1 MFDKWISVSLGQLGM
16 IFVSGVVV
24 YAAILLYTRMVGLRS
39 FSKMSSA
46 DFAMT
51 IAVGSLFGATIRSPN
66 PTLFMGLSAI
76 LCVYAGQWILAYAR
90 RKSMLVNKLV
100 DNQPL
105 LLMSRSEILYD
116 ILTRANMTENDLF
129 GKLREANAFH
139 FDQVIAVVFE
149 TTGDVSVIHSNQES
163 PAITSRI
170 LPTSSAPNGW
180 RRKLEFAESKHAVQ
194 TA

>member
-1 MFDKWISVSLGQLGM
+1 MADKWISVSLEQLGM
-16 IFVSGVVV
+16 VFVSTVVV
-24 YAAILLYTRMVGLRS
+24 YLAILLYTRVVGLRS

-51 IAVGSLFGATIRSPN
+51 IAVGSLFGATISSPS
-66 PTLFMGLSAI
+66 PTLLMGLFAI
-76 LCVYAGQWILAYAR
+76 LCVFTGQWILAYTR
-90 RKSMLVNKLV
+90 RKSPLFSKLV

-105 LLMSRSEILYD
+105 LLMSRGEILYD
-116 ILTRANMTENDLF
+116 NLARSNMTESDLF

-149 TTGDVSVIHSNQES
+149 TTGDVSVIHSDQES

-170 LPTSSAPNGW
+170 
-180 RRKLEFAESKHAVQ
+180 FANVIGSERLV
-194 TA
+194 

>member
-16 IFVSGVVV
+16 IFVSSVVV

-51 IAVGSLFGATIRSPN
+51 IAVGSLFGATISSPN
-66 PTLFMGLSAI
+66 PTLFMGLFAI

-116 ILTRANMTENDLF
+116 NLARANMTENDLF

-149 TTGDVSVIHSNQES
+149 TTGDVSVIRSNQES

-170 LPTSSAPNGW
+170 FADVIGSE
-180 RRKLEFAESKHAVQ
+180 RLEA
-194 TA
+194 